1 MAKILQEMK
10 LRTLK
15 MGKSEKHLLKT
26 NKSFSVFHCSLSR
39 FKKMTAHGIE
49 DVEKVDTNLFLVGV
63 QTPTSAMKIKSQL
76 YHSLVYS
83 KDSTSYYRDICSSL
97 FIDDLLIIAKYI
109 NNLDVPQQKKG

>member
-10 LRTLK
+10 LCTLK
-15 MGKSEKHLLKT
+15 MGKSENHLLKT
-26 NKSFSVFHCSLSR
+26 NKSFSVFHCSLLLHMVDGQDL
-39 FKKMTAHGIE
+39 KKMTAHGIE
-49 DVEKVDTNLFLVGV
+49 DVEKVDSNLFLVGV

-97 FIDDLLIIAKYI
+97 FIDDLLIITR
-109 NNLDVPQQKKG
+109 N